1 MMLSAR
7 EVSSVLYGFCNT
19 KFGNSLNSV
28 EKKKK
33 AMEKMK
39 TCLCLVTKM
48 SWVPRGWGDDNIFI
62 LFLKA

>member
-1 MMLSAR
+1 M
-7 EVSSVLYGFCNT
+7 GFVMP
-19 KFGNSLNSV
+19 SL
-28 EKKKK
+28 EILLIQLKKKK

-48 SWVPRGWGDDNIFI
+48 SWVPGAWGDKNIFI